1 MVRLLKVA
9 RPQFLIV
16 GLALYL
22 LGALAA
28 VVIGVEFSLGRL
40 LIGYLVI
47 LAAQLSVH
55 FSNDY
60 FDLASDEPAG
70 GTLIS
75 GGDGVL
81 LQHPELREPV
91 KWIAIG
97 LIMLSL
103 ASGVLLMRMYAFSFW
118 IMGLVAF
125 GNLIGWGYSAPPL
138 RLSYRGLGE
147 VGYTLAAGFL
157 VPATGY
163 LVMRGTLD
171 AGAVF
176 FLIPLALYGLA
187 SILSVEIPDME
198 GDRRSNKRTWVARRG
213 RQSSFIVAGCLL
225 LAATAYFFISP
236 VFYPGQLP
244 WDSRVLG
251 LLSLVPLL
259 PGLRGMVQK
268 PAQKRPATQI
278 ATWIVIALAVFSI
291 FADGY
296 LSYLASVLLK
306 QM

>member
-1 MVRLLKVA
+1 MA

-28 VVIGVEFSLGRL
+28 VVIGLEFSLGRL
-40 LIGYLVI
+40 LIGYLAI

-60 FDLASDEPAG
+60 FDVASDEPGTA
-70 GTLIS
+70 TLIS

-91 KWIAIG
+91 KWIAIS
-97 LIMLSL
+97 LSLLSL
-103 ASGVLLMRMYAFSFW
+103 AAGVLLMRRYALSFW
-118 IMGLVAF
+118 IMGLVAL
-125 GNLIGWGYSAPPL
+125 GNLIGWFYSAPPL

-157 VPATGY
+157 VPAMGY
-163 LVMRGTLD
+163 FAMRGTLD
-171 AGAVF
+171 AGATF
-176 FLIPLALYGLA
+176 FLIPLILCGLV

-198 GDRRSNKRTWVARRG
+198 ADRRGGKQTWVARWG
-213 RQSSFIVAGCLL
+213 RQTSFIVAGCLL
-225 LAATAYFFISP
+225 LAVTAYFFISP
-236 VFYPGQLP
+236 VLYPGQLP
-244 WDSRVLG
+244 WDSRFIG
-251 LLSLVPLL
+251 LLSLVPLA
-259 PGLRGMVQK
+259 PGLWAIAKK
-268 PAQKRPATQI
+268 PAEKRSATQI
-278 ATWIVIALAVFSI
+278 ATWIVVALASFSI
-291 FADGY
+291 LLDGY
-296 LSYLASVLLK
+296 LSYLASGLLK